1 MGRFGER
8 KKVRLSIMVDKWIS
22 DALGKI
28 RSKKSVSS
36 LVNGLLGVTIMQ
48 FDPGPSSPLI
58 YELRV
63 LFKKHLLEAEI
74 SGDAQS
80 IACIEFL
87 ESQLVP
93 YYDLAEVVANDDKG
107 EDTQS
112 MVRRSTALSCSIRT
126 DFATATSRQNMVQ
139 VSKSS
144 SALLN
149 HSTFIEPGSAT
160 MKHDYNWYSVPRICH
175 AAPMGYSQSQRIWI
189 CAICG
194 RRYHDE

>member
-1 MGRFGER
+1 MLSVSEGDKKSTGRFGER

-58 YELRV
+58 YELRA

-93 YYDLAEVVANDDKG
+93 YYDLAEVAADDDEEEG
-107 EDTQS
+107 T
-112 MVRRSTALSCSIRT
+112 
-126 DFATATSRQNMVQ
+126 QNMVQ

-160 MKHDYNWYSVPRICH
+160 LKHDYNWYSVPRICH
-175 AAPMGYSQSQRIWI
+175 AAPMGYSQRQRIWI

>member
-1 MGRFGER
+1 MLSVSEGDKKSTGRFGER

-58 YELRV
+58 YELRA

-93 YYDLAEVVANDDKG
+93 YYDLAEVAADDDEEEETKTMGKG
-107 EDTQS
+107 PQ
-112 MVRRSTALSCSIRT
+112 LSHAQLEQTLSP
-126 DFATATSRQNMVQ
+126 SRQDRTWFR
-139 VSKSS
+139 
-144 SALLN
+144 SA
-149 HSTFIEPGSAT
+149 SQ
-160 MKHDYNWYSVPRICH
+160 
-175 AAPMGYSQSQRIWI
+175 AAP
-189 CAICG
+189 C
-194 RRYHDE
+194 